1 MNIYCIMK
9 KITLRIVTMTEIV
22 IIGIF
27 ILVAGVISIEIG
39 IITAIFEILAGI
51 IATLLIHFKVLHFHN
66 VETINVLADI
76 GMVSAMYI
84 AGLDIDID
92 MLQLHFK
99 KSIIIGLS
107 GFVIPF
113 GVIFFFLHFVL
124 AHFMEISLNQAL
136 LLSIIFS
143 ATSLSIV
150 SPTLRKKAGGKLG
163 EREKVILSAA
173 MIGELSAIIVW
184 NVFFTKFSIEIV
196 FFIIGLFIFSYI
208 FPFLGNRIFSR
219 FKGNIFEFEFRT
231 ILLILLIIS
240 VISENIGTESATIAF
255 ILGMITSEVVIGHAN
270 LEEKLNAIVFGFFG
284 PIFFFRLGMN
294 IDIINMLRTPQNILL
309 IIILASM
316 GLSSTYYGIY
326 LVGRS
331 ISPYIAT
338 CAAKLFS
345 SNLTLGSIIALFGKT
360 TGILTQELFLI
371 ALGVLMIMTITSA
384 ILSKK

>member
-1 MNIYCIMK
+1 M
-9 KITLRIVTMTEIV
+9 VEIV

-27 ILVAGVISIEIG
+27 ILVAGIISIEVD
-39 IITAIFEILAGI
+39 IITAIFEIIAGI
-51 IATLLIHFKVLHFHN
+51 IATMLIHFNILHFHN

-92 MLQLHFK
+92 MLRLHFR

-107 GFVIPF
+107 GFLIPF
-113 GVIFFFLHFVL
+113 VTIFAFLTL
-124 AHFMEISLNQAL
+124 ILTHFMDISVKQAL
-136 LLSIIFS
+136 LLSIVFS

-173 MIGELSAIIVW
+173 MVGELSAIIVW
-184 NVFFTKFSIEIV
+184 NVFFTKFSIEIL

-208 FPFLGNRIFSR
+208 FPFLGKRIFSR
-219 FKGNIFEFEFRT
+219 FKGNVFEFEFRT

-240 VISENIGTESATIAF
+240 VISESIGAESATIAF

-270 LEEKLNAIVFGFFG
+270 LEEKLNAVVFGFFG

-294 IDIINMLRTPQNILL
+294 IDIINMLRTPQNIL
-309 IIILASM
+309 IIISIAILGLA
-316 GLSSTYYGIY
+316 STYYGIY
-326 LVGRS
+326 LTGKRL
-331 ISPYIAT
+331 SPYIAT
-338 CAAKLFS
+338 CAARLFS

-360 TGILTQELFLI
+360 TGILTHEMFLI
-371 ALGVLMIMTITSA
+371 ALGGLMIMTVTSA